1 MKVLNYLFI
10 LINILI
16 LIFATQIIP
25 SAQQDSIDETTKKDI
40 QDIKTLKKRT
50 KLAACFSLLR
60 LNLEKGNENLKS
72 LLRNTKF
79 DKSETYN
86 FIIYDTL
93 NNCMSIIK
101 DDQIDK
107 ILDPDNIFSY
117 NTELDRSLIIIN
129 DKILNNKRTLELSE
143 ELSFI
148 VSELEEINKG
158 EINENY
164 AVEEEIGLFGFKL
177 NQPGLL
183 QYIFVVIGIALTS
196 IVVLGGLFVI
206 FRGKKDKNKK
216 KKRRNKN
223 DEDDDEKEE

>member
-1 MKVLNYLFI
+1 MKVSNYLFI
-10 LINILI
+10 LINFLI